1 MPIVNVRWSTET
13 EPNQKQEI
21 IDYIVDTVSETV
33 STKKELIYVFFH
45 EYDAADVSNPGC
57 PVVQINW
64 TAQPV
69 RNAEA
74 KAVLIK
80 KLADKFAEYPNVNA
94 KRAVIIITDTPLDS
108 AGVGGVTRA
117 TSLD

>member
-1 MPIVNVRWSTET
+1 MPIVNVRWSTKT

-21 IDYIVDTVSETV
+21 IDFIVNAVSETV
-33 STKKELIYVFFH
+33 STKKELVYVFFH

-64 TAQPV
+64 TAQPM
-69 RNAEA
+69 RSPEN
-74 KAVLIK
+74 KAILIK
-80 KLADKFAEYPNVNA
+80 KLCDKFDEYPHVNG

-108 AGVGGVTRA
+108 AGVGGVTR
-117 TSLD
+117 TVSPD